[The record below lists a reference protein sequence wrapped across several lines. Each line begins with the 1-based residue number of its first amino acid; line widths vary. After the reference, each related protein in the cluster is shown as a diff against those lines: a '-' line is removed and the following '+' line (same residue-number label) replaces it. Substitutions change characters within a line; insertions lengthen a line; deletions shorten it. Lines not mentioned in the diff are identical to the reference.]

1 MGMAA
6 PRVPAVVPDCMR
18 TTDTFT
24 PEDIIPAIEGTNVK
38 IFSGVASNSFMT
50 MTSIQSEGREA
61 YMAQNGVE
69 TVTHVLLCCPFS
81 WRVWSNIIGW
91 WGVSGVQPGSV
102 SGIFQWWTGYR
113 CNNKLKVLWK
123 IIPVAVLWSI
133 WKQGNENLLNDTQV
147 D

>member
-61 YMAQNGVE
+61 YMAQYNPYVPNI
-69 TVTHVLLCCPFS
+69 VISSLCMHL
-81 WRVWSNIIGW
+81 V
-91 WGVSGVQPGSV
+91 
-102 SGIFQWWTGYR
+102 
-113 CNNKLKVLWK
+113 
-123 IIPVAVLWSI
+123 
-133 WKQGNENLLNDTQV
+133 
-147 D
+147 